1 MSLRIFHIVFV
12 AACVLL
18 CLFVGL
24 WGVRQAN
31 LILSLIFFPSAIAL
45 AVYGRRV
52 FVKLKGI
59 P

>member
-1 MSLRIFHIVFV
+1 MSLRFFHIVFV
-12 AACVLL
+12 AASVLL

-31 LILSLIFFPSAIAL
+31 PMLAIVFFPSAIVL
-45 AVYGRRV
+45 AIYGKRV
-52 FVKLKGI
+52 FTKLKEL

>member
-1 MSLRIFHIVFV
+1 MSLRVFHIIFV
-12 AACVLL
+12 AASVLL

-31 LILSLIFFPSAIAL
+31 IVLALVFFPSAIVL

-52 FVKLKGI
+52 FTKLRDL